1 MKKTTSQSIFIAAAL
16 FFTTH
21 AAFAHDQT
29 GALGKAAGATDYY
42 AISCFD
48 DGNGAAAYLVFQI
61 MDALPV
67 AAPVVSAQ
75 VTTKGRL
82 AVNTTDAIDGDAT
95 YSPKVLVK
103 GGNGTYYVSVD
114 KTKAGVENYSF
125 QYHCETSDNQHT
137 GTSIIPLQSQ

>member
-1 MKKTTSQSIFIAAAL
+1 MKKTTSQSIFITAAL
-16 FFTTH
+16 FFT
-21 AAFAHDQT
+21 ANAVFAHDQT

-42 AISCFD
+42 AVSCFD
-48 DGNGAAAYLVFQI
+48 DGNGAAAYLAFQVI
-61 MDALPV
+61 DALPV

-75 VTTKGRL
+75 VTKGRL

-137 GTSIIPLQSQ
+137 GTSILPLQNQ

>member
-21 AAFAHDQT
+21 AAFAHDQF
-29 GALGKAAGATDYY
+29 GALGKVAGATDYY

-48 DGNGAAAYLVFQI
+48 DGNGAAAYLALQVI
-61 MDALPV
+61 DTALPI

-75 VTTKGRL
+75 VTKGRW

-137 GTSIIPLQSQ
+137 GTSIIRMQDQ